1 MKRNFYKSL
10 LMLMVSFIS
19 ISCKN
24 DIEIKPVLE
33 TYISGFVLEINKSDY
48 VVSPQIDSNGTISNT
63 MLVSVKQPS
72 VEGIVKRLDFT
83 DSKFRANVNVGDVV
97 RFTDNNA
104 EITIS
109 NGVITEIITI
119 EMNFNPPPVLYVVNS
134 GDGYKLDIEKSAK
147 LHSITYDDSYEG
159 YIDLS
164 NNSWNNIGIVLADGS
179 LYYDC
184 NGGLNSGVSYGEFV
198 LIEKKSPETGYYP
211 CDGPWGDWTTNASN
225 DLITSPGIWKVDFD
239 LKTKRLLMLET
250 QFAIS
255 GDAVKDNG
263 IMTYNHEDCKWC
275 IDTFLSV
282 GSFRFT
288 TIPVNSGDPSLVYG
302 LSDGISPIVENG
314 LDIPVEVS
322 GKYKIELD
330 LNNSFY
336 NYEIIKLN

>member
-97 RFTDNNA
+97 RFTDNKA

-134 GDGYKLDIEKSAK
+134 GDGYKL
-147 LHSITYDDSYEG
+147 
-159 YIDLS
+159 
-164 NNSWNNIGIVLADGS
+164 
-179 LYYDC
+179 C
-184 NGGLNSGVSYGEFV
+184 
-198 LIEKKSPETGYYP
+198 
-211 CDGPWGDWTTNASN
+211 
-225 DLITSPGIWKVDFD
+225 
-239 LKTKRLLMLET
+239 
-250 QFAIS
+250 
-255 GDAVKDNG
+255 
-263 IMTYNHEDCKWC
+263 
-275 IDTFLSV
+275 
-282 GSFRFT
+282 
-288 TIPVNSGDPSLVYG
+288 
-302 LSDGISPIVENG
+302 
-314 LDIPVEVS
+314 
-322 GKYKIELD
+322 
-330 LNNSFY
+330 
-336 NYEIIKLN
+336 

>member
-1 MKRNFYKSL
+1 
-10 LMLMVSFIS
+10 
-19 ISCKN
+19 
-24 DIEIKPVLE
+24 
-33 TYISGFVLEINKSDY
+33 
-48 VVSPQIDSNGTISNT
+48 
-63 MLVSVKQPS
+63 
-72 VEGIVKRLDFT
+72 
-83 DSKFRANVNVGDVV
+83 
-97 RFTDNNA
+97 
-104 EITIS
+104 
-109 NGVITEIITI
+109 
-119 EMNFNPPPVLYVVNS
+119 
-134 GDGYKLDIEKSAK
+134 
-147 LHSITYDDSYEG
+147 
-159 YIDLS
+159 
-164 NNSWNNIGIVLADGS
+164 
-179 LYYDC
+179 
-184 NGGLNSGVSYGEFV
+184 
-198 LIEKKSPETGYYP
+198 
-211 CDGPWGDWTTNASN
+211 
-225 DLITSPGIWKVDFD
+225 
-239 LKTKRLLMLET
+239 MLET

>member
-97 RFTDNNA
+97 RFTDNKA

-198 LIEKKSPETGYYP
+198 LIEKNLLKQDIILVMVLGETGRQMQVM
-211 CDGPWGDWTTNASN
+211 
-225 DLITSPGIWKVDFD
+225 I
-239 LKTKRLLMLET
+239 
-250 QFAIS
+250 
-255 GDAVKDNG
+255 
-263 IMTYNHEDCKWC
+263 
-275 IDTFLSV
+275 
-282 GSFRFT
+282 
-288 TIPVNSGDPSLVYG
+288 
-302 LSDGISPIVENG
+302 
-314 LDIPVEVS
+314 
-322 GKYKIELD
+322 
-330 LNNSFY
+330 
-336 NYEIIKLN
+336 